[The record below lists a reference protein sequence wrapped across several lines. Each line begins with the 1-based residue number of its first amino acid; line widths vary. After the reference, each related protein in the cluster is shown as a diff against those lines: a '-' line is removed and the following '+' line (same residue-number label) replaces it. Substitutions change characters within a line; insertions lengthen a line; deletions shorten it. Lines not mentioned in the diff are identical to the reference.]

1 MTMAESAC
9 RVGFIG
15 LGRMGAAMARNV
27 LRAGFALTVY
37 NRTGAKMQPLLDA
50 GAAGAASAAEAAAG
64 AEIVVTNLMDDQS
77 VLDAT
82 AGAEGLLQRLQP
94 GAVHIGTTTISP
106 RCAGRLA
113 ELHAAHG
120 SDYLAAPVVGRPH
133 VAEAGQLISLV
144 AGDARAIER
153 ADAVLSAY
161 SQAVIPVG
169 STSAVANSLK
179 LAINYMAG
187 AVADLMGQVYAF
199 GEKSGIDPQHLSL
212 VMQTMFSHPGLQEY
226 ASRIHERR
234 FDDVGSDLL
243 TELKDVQLILE
254 ASTDAPYLDD
264 SARHSRHYLPHLSV
278 AALGHESESNS
289 AVHAIRGRWTCDT

>member
-1 MTMAESAC
+1 MAESIR

-27 LRAGFALTVY
+27 LRAGVRLTVY
-37 NRTGAKMQPLLDA
+37 NRTRAKMQPLLDA

-64 AEIVVTNLMDDQS
+64 AEIVVTSLMDDQS

-82 AGAEGLLQRLQP
+82 AGAEGLLQRLPP

-113 ELHAAHG
+113 ALHAAHG
-120 SDYLAAPVVGRPH
+120 SDYLAAPVVGRPQ
-133 VAEAGQLISLV
+133 VAEAGELISLV

-153 ADAVLSAY
+153 AHAVLSAY

-169 STSAVANSLK
+169 STPAVANSLK

-254 ASTDAPYLDD
+254 ASTDARAP
-264 SARHSRHYLPHLSV
+264 LPFANIVRDKVLT
-278 AALGHESESNS
+278 ALAHGLGAKDCS
-289 AVHAIRGRWTCDT
+289 AVYEITRMCAGLA

>member
-1 MTMAESAC
+1 MAESTC

-15 LGRMGAAMARNV
+15 LGRMGAAMARRV
-27 LRAGFALTVY
+27 LRAGFQLAVY
-37 NRTGAKMQPLLDA
+37 NRTRAKMQPLLDA
-50 GAAGAASAAEAAAG
+50 GAVGTDSAADAAAG
-64 AEIVVTNLMDDQS
+64 AQILVTSLMDDQS

-82 AGAEGLLQRLQP
+82 AGPQGLLQGLPP
-94 GAVHIGTTTISP
+94 GAVHVGTTTVSP

-113 ELHAAHG
+113 ALHAAHG

-144 AGDARAIER
+144 AGDAGAFER
-153 ADAVLSAY
+153 AHAVLGAY
-161 SQAVIPVG
+161 SQSVIPIS
-169 STSAVANSLK
+169 STPAVANSLK
-179 LAINYMAG
+179 LAINYMVG

-199 GEKSGIDPQHLSL
+199 GEKSGIDPQHLRL
-212 VMQTMFSHPGLQEY
+212 VMQTMFNHPGLQEY

-254 ASTDAPYLDD
+254 ASTDVRAP
-264 SARHSRHYLPHLSV
+264 LPFASIVRDRVLT
-278 AALGHESESNS
+278 ALAHGLGAKDCS
-289 AVHAIRGRWTCDT
+289 AVYEVTRMYAGLA